1 MQTLKQQT
9 IDAISKLHDM
19 AGIDDIMAA
28 LRSIIKEK
36 ESTEKPP
43 AVSCF
48 DLMKDYIGCVRGPE
62 DLSSNKSY
70 MDDYGKWVVV

>member
-9 IDAISKLHDM
+9 INAILNLPDM
-19 AGIDDIMAA
+19 AGIEDIMAV
-28 LRSIIKEK
+28 LKSVIKEK

-48 DLMKDYIGCVRGPE
+48 DLMKDYIGCIRGPE
-62 DLSSNKSY
+62 DLSTNKSY
-70 MDDYGKWVVV
+70 MDGYGK